1 MSYVKV
7 EILGGQEQLDRYS
20 KLLAGIPDGLERAQ
34 FNAMKR
40 AGERAKTHAGRF
52 AAARYEISKGGF
64 DRYTQV
70 KSAAGGTA
78 SISITFCGEVIPL
91 KQFTVRSSAA
101 GVYAKVKNG
110 GNIISRSFFGYASH
124 GKSMGGNVFRRVG
137 ASRLPIKK
145 LFGPAGPSMLK
156 DEQVQ
161 EEMHE
166 LITETYEERMEHEVL
181 RLMNGW

>member
-64 DRYTQV
+64 DKYTQTKV
-70 KSAAGGTA
+70 EAGGTA
-78 SISITFCGEVIPL
+78 TLSVTFMGQVIPL
-91 KQFTVRSSAA
+91 KQFTVRSSAH
-101 GVYAKVKNG
+101 GLYAKVKDG
-110 GNIISRSFFGYASH
+110 GGIIPRAFFGYSSH
-124 GKSMGGNVFRRVG
+124 GRSMGGNVFQRLG
-137 ASRLPIKK
+137 ISRLPIKK
-145 LFGPAGPSMLK
+145 LFGPSGPQMLN
-156 DEQVQ
+156 DDQVKS
-161 EEMHE
+161 EMDQ